1 MYKVL
6 KDKFDEK
13 YVEVPVS
20 FTLKVYL
27 RDDEDDEDDEEGAND
42 LPMEV
47 DSSIV
52 NDALDEMGRIDLGEE
67 VLNNIQ
73 LG

>member
-6 KDKFDEK
+6 KDKYGDR
-13 YVEVPVS
+13 YVEVPVA
-20 FTLKVYL
+20 FTLNVYL
-27 RDDEDDEDDEEGAND
+27 RDEVDEDDEEGDAD
-42 LPMEV
+42 LPLEV

-73 LG
+73 LY

>member
-1 MYKVL
+1 MYEVK
-6 KDKFDEK
+6 KDEFGER

-27 RDDEDDEDDEEGAND
+27 RDDEDDEEGAND